1 MKNKWYRI
9 RCRDKKGKSFIFLDE
24 IEDLEMAYYL
34 IDSFG
39 IHQHP
44 SRKYY
49 IDVIEPKLLSV
60 VTVGVARKRL
70 DEIRME
76 GKEDE

>member
-1 MKNKWYRI
+1 MKNNWYRI

-24 IEDLEMAYYL
+24 IEDLEMVYSL

-60 VTVGVARKRL
+60 VTVGAARKRL
-70 DEIRME
+70 NEMK
-76 GKEDE
+76 KEDKKDE